1 MFTCSCLVLLIIL
14 SLPIVEIVFG
24 IQYYQNLDCQSNI
37 NIPIYLWLIIKGS
50 FSILTIFLV
59 GCLYS
64 LNNKS
69 VLFVLT
75 NPCLYFLQLFNLV
88 WLILGS
94 IIFWRDCSN
103 LKPESVNILLYVSL
117 IFGYISIFGSI
128 LNKSNNFG
136 TSSSST
142 SSNSSNSSN
151 NRFLVGV

>member
-1 MFTCSCLVLLIIL
+1 MSNIDLVSCCVMFTCSCFILLILL

-24 IQYYQNLDCQSNI
+24 IQYYENLECQSQI

-50 FSILTIFLV
+50 FTILTIILV
-59 GCLYS
+59 GCLYTI
-64 LNNKS
+64 NNKS
-69 VLFVLT
+69 MLFVLT

-117 IFGYISIFGSI
+117 ISGYISIFGSI
-128 LNKSNNFG
+128 LNK
-136 TSSSST
+136 
-142 SSNSSNSSN
+142 SNSSNSSN